1 MKKTYSVVESI
12 WNSHNEY
19 LGKEQQELKNFD
31 ITHFMANLFCPGE
44 YYYYIIDSPTLTFDM
59 VSETTRNLL
68 GIEPKDFSLQKMF
81 SIVHPDDIEF
91 VMKCEDIVAYFL
103 KNCIPIE
110 KMTKY
115 KISYCLREKTADK
128 GYRLFLLQTI
138 TIKTTESGALL
149 KVFGSQTDISHITTQ
164 NNHKLSFIGLDG
176 EPSILGIDV
185 FNKSVLDDYI
195 PFNFNT
201 TEIDMPYTKRE
212 LEIIKQL
219 ALGITTNE
227 IAEKL
232 FIAKNTVETHR
243 RNILSKSQSR
253 NTTELVVECLRKG
266 YI

>member
-1 MKKTYSVVESI
+1 MKKTYSVVEKI
-12 WNSHNEY
+12 WNSHEEY
-19 LGKEQQELKNFD
+19 LGKERQELTNFD
-31 ITHFMANLFCPGE
+31 ITRFMANLFCPGE
-44 YYYYIIDSPTLTFDM
+44 YYYYVIDSPTLTFDI
-59 VSETTRNLL
+59 VSESTNNLL
-68 GIEPKDFSLQKMF
+68 GIAPQDFSLKKMF
-81 SIVHPDDIEF
+81 SIVHPDDLEF

-103 KNCIPIE
+103 KNCIPVE

-115 KISYCLREKTADK
+115 KISYCLREKTADR

-149 KVFGSQTDISHITTQ
+149 KVFGSQTDISHITTK

-176 EPSILGIDV
+176 EPSILEIDV
-185 FNKSVLDDYI
+185 FNKSVLDNYTPFNISKKKTEI
-195 PFNFNT
+195 PF
-201 TEIDMPYTKRE
+201 TKRE

-219 ALGITTNE
+219 ALGTTTQE

-243 RNILSKSQSR
+243 RNILSKTESK
-253 NTTELVVECLRKG
+253 NTTELVVDCLRKG